1 MKRFLFVATAIIL
14 SAAAP
19 VASRSADDPLSQ
31 SAATIGRLKVLLDQ
45 FGLDAI
51 AARDPE
57 DATRFVAAFYM
68 PGSQLLVVSSPY
80 PIPAVI
86 EKKIAARQ
94 YMDAY
99 ADLQTVRDRAGQFFV
114 VDMQA
119 DGLRQKVKL
128 DDMFDSTSA
137 DGKAPVVFDGNAEAQ
152 QLTDEDYAARF
163 AADDARYARML
174 SVLINALARRTT

>member
-1 MKRFLFVATAIIL
+1 MKRFLLISAVVVL
-14 SAAAP
+14 SASTPAASLSANDP
-19 VASRSADDPLSQ
+19 LSRSA
-31 SAATIGRLKVLLDQ
+31 ATVGRLTVLLDQ
-45 FGLDAI
+45 LRLDAI

-99 ADLQTVRDRAGQFFV
+99 ADLQTIRDHTGQFFV

-119 DGLRQKVKL
+119 DGLRQQVRL
-128 DDMFDSTSA
+128 SDLFDSTSV
-137 DGKAPVVFDGNAEAQ
+137 DGQAPVVFDGKSEEQ
-152 QLTDEDYAARF
+152 QLTEEAYEARF

-174 SVLINALARRTT
+174 TVLINELARKTT